1 MNFKLNTAL
10 ALTMAVSSFAQS
22 AANPRGIFLESGDS
36 ASSAIKFSVLLERDG
51 VKKVVPS
58 SYAFQSGDK
67 MKFQFELNN
76 DRYIY
81 ILLRSVNAGQ
91 AKLEQYAGKRGI
103 DVIREEDQRANAGS
117 TTTTTTTTA
126 TTTATT
132 STTGGYQLLY
142 PTQQSGTG
150 NKVAAR
156 TTKTVPGGDATWFRM
171 DKKPGMEKL
180 LVVVSDKPLDFS
192 PFFDTLTG
200 KLRANST
207 VAVQLSQRL
216 VDYSGNSQISSS
228 RGIEVESYASAAV
241 VAKPMLVPVDLRHE
255 AGQ

>member
-1 MNFKLNTAL
+1 MNLKLQTTLAL
-10 ALTMAVSSFAQS
+10 AMAVSCFAQTE
-22 AANPRGIFLESGDS
+22 ANPRGIFVDS
-36 ASSAIKFSVLLERDG
+36 ADTESSAIKFSVLLERDG

-67 MKFQFELNN
+67 MKFQFELNH

-81 ILLRSVNAGQ
+81 ILLRSVNANP
-91 AKLEQYAGKRGI
+91 AMLEKYSGKRGI
-103 DVIREEDQRANAGS
+103 DVIRDEDQRATAVS

-126 TTTATT
+126 TTT
-132 STTGGYQLLY
+132 TTGGYQLLY

-150 NKVAAR
+150 NKVAAH
-156 TTKTVPGGDATWFRM
+156 TTKTVPGGDATYFRM

-192 PFFDTLTG
+192 PYFDMVSG
-200 KLRANST
+200 KLRANAAVS
-207 VAVQLSQRL
+207 VQLSQRL

-255 AGQ
+255 AGK

>member
-10 ALTMAVSSFAQS
+10 ALTLAVSSFAQS
-22 AANPRGIFLESGDS
+22 DANPRGIFLESGDS

-58 SYAFQSGDK
+58 SYPFQSGDK

-81 ILLRSVNAGQ
+81 ILLRSVSANPAM
-91 AKLEQYAGKRGI
+91 LEKYSGKRGI
-103 DVIREEDQRANAGS
+103 DVIREEDQRATAVS
-117 TTTTTTTTA
+117 TTTTTTTTTTA
-126 TTTATT
+126 TTT
-132 STTGGYQLLY
+132 TTGGYQLLY
-142 PTQQSGTG
+142 PTQQSGTA

-171 DKKPGMEKL
+171 DKKPGIEKL

-216 VDYSGNSQISSS
+216 VDYSGNSHLSSS

-241 VAKPMLVPVDLRHE
+241 VAKPMLVPVDLRHG
-255 AGQ
+255 AAQ

>member
-22 AANPRGIFLESGDS
+22 DANPRGIFLESGDS

-81 ILLRSVNAGQ
+81 ILLRSVNANP
-91 AKLEQYAGKRGI
+91 AMLEKYSGKRGI
-103 DVIREEDQRANAGS
+103 DVIREEDQRATAGS
-117 TTTTTTTTA
+117 TTTTTTTTTA
-126 TTTATT
+126 TTT
-132 STTGGYQLLY
+132 TTGGYQLLY

-216 VDYSGNSQISSS
+216 VDYSGNSHLSSS

-255 AGQ
+255 AGK

>member
-10 ALTMAVSSFAQS
+10 ALTLAVSSFAQS
-22 AANPRGIFLESGDS
+22 DANPRGIFLESGDS

-58 SYAFQSGDK
+58 SYAFRSGDK

-81 ILLRSVNAGQ
+81 ILLRSVSANPAM
-91 AKLEQYAGKRGI
+91 LEKYSGKRGI
-103 DVIREEDQRANAGS
+103 DVIREEDQRATAVS
-117 TTTTTTTTA
+117 TTTTTTTTTTA
-126 TTTATT
+126 TTT
-132 STTGGYQLLY
+132 TTGGYQLLY
-142 PTQQSGTG
+142 PTQQSGTA

-171 DKKPGMEKL
+171 DKKPGIEKL

-216 VDYSGNSQISSS
+216 VDYSGNSHLSSS
-228 RGIEVESYASAAV
+228 RGIEVESYASATVA
-241 VAKPMLVPVDLRHE
+241 AKPMLVPVDLRHG
-255 AGQ
+255 AAQ

>member
-10 ALTMAVSSFAQS
+10 ALTLAVSSFAQS
-22 AANPRGIFLESGDS
+22 DANPRGIFLESGDS

-81 ILLRSVNAGQ
+81 ILLRSVSANPAM
-91 AKLEQYAGKRGI
+91 LEKYSGKRGI
-103 DVIREEDQRANAGS
+103 DVIREEDQRATAVS
-117 TTTTTTTTA
+117 TTTTTTTTTTA
-126 TTTATT
+126 TTT
-132 STTGGYQLLY
+132 TTGGYQLLY
-142 PTQQSGTG
+142 PTRQSGTA

-171 DKKPGMEKL
+171 DKKPGIEKL

-216 VDYSGNSQISSS
+216 VDYSGNSHLSSS

-241 VAKPMLVPVDLRHE
+241 VAKPMLVPVDLRHG
-255 AGQ
+255 AAQ